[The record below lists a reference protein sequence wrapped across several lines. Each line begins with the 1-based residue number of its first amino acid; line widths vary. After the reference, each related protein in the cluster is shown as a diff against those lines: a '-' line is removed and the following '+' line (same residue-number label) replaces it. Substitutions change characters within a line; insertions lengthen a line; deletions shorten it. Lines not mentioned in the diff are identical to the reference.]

1 LNLTLPLE
9 LAPYIENDFQ
19 HQNVC
24 QLAFDQFVQLT
35 QGVGFIEKTL
45 LVSVAGIGLLYLI
58 TLWRIRNIELML
70 LRVKEVRVDDVKE
83 ESVEPTTAN
92 APTTSHPGEPT
103 QEPPSQEQEEG
114 PRAPLP

>member
-58 TLWRIRNIELML
+58 TLWRVRNIELML

-83 ESVEPTTAN
+83 ESVEPKKAVAESSDSPASAT
-92 APTTSHPGEPT
+92 PESPQIPPG
-103 QEPPSQEQEEG
+103 QGRDGPPQ
-114 PRAPLP
+114 